1 MKTNKLFVAAAV
13 ALSMI
18 ACNGRKPAG
27 ANDGK
32 DSTAVAQNT
41 EKIMSAK
48 DFLPSKG
55 ERDSVSY
62 LIGINFGSF
71 IKGYNFGSDLN
82 YAQIKKGM
90 RDFINAKGNQNDTNF
105 LKQFKINPEEMNRLF
120 SAYIEKRNQYT
131 AEVNKEKEVRFL
143 SANKAKAGVQTTASG
158 LQYIIQEAGN
168 DVKPGPRDTVFVHY
182 KGTLTDGTVFDE
194 VPETASAIQ
203 LTLDRVI
210 PGWTEGLGLIG
221 EGGKATLYIP
231 SELGYGSRGTNGIE
245 PNSPLIFDIQLDSVK
260 RFVEPVEEPATK

>member
-1 MKTNKLFVAAAV
+1 M
-13 ALSMI
+13 
-18 ACNGRKPAG
+18 
-27 ANDGK
+27 
-32 DSTAVAQNT
+32 
-41 EKIMSAK
+41 
-48 DFLPSKG
+48 
-55 ERDSVSY
+55 
-62 LIGINFGSF
+62 
-71 IKGYNFGSDLN
+71 
-82 YAQIKKGM
+82 
-90 RDFINAKGNQNDTNF
+90 
-105 LKQFKINPEEMNRLF
+105 
-120 SAYIEKRNQYT
+120 
-131 AEVNKEKEVRFL
+131 
-143 SANKAKAGVQTTASG
+143 
-158 LQYIIQEAGN
+158 
-168 DVKPGPRDTVFVHY
+168 FVHY